1 MAFKMDGPSLYKKP
15 VGPRATLKP
24 IDRNK
29 FEQETGVMQGME
41 NVEQELF
48 SSKATHDIVKK
59 NIKNK
64 TNNMKKKNNGS
75 MAKKLKPDGS
85 VSGLTGIGSAA
96 KMKKKSSM
104 AKKKFGPK
112 TMKKPTGKSGSL
124 REVISDTR
132 TKTADVIG
140 KLHKGFDKPLAKNIE
155 GMGKTL
161 DSMTAPANTVQNVGK
176 LGAMGVRLQYGL
188 TPTVFGKLG
197 GQLLENIIRP
207 GKQTQ
212 QFATQIGG
220 DLEKARKELKSAT
233 KMKRRSDGS
242 IAKLKDQSFMKRMKM
257 MNEASSPMNK
267 ENKIEKIPTI
277 GPKPID
283 MKPSK
288 EAIEGRRM
296 INKEKQDR
304 EFKMNLAKKN
314 PDVFFKV
321 YNQSPSE
328 YLSSLPY
335 G

>member
-132 TKTADVIG
+132 TKTADVVG
-140 KLHKGFDKPLAKNIE
+140 KVSKGFVKPMIKASQTVDEKGLSIPGIANIGGAVVTGAGRVITKAAE
-155 GMGKTL
+155 
-161 DSMTAPANTVQNVGK
+161 NV
-176 LGAMGVRLQYGL
+176 L
-188 TPTVFGKLG
+188 
-197 GQLLENIIRP
+197 RP
-207 GKQTQ
+207 GQQTKLKK
-212 QFATQIGG
+212 GG
-220 DLEKARKELKSAT
+220 VISGLL
-233 KMKRRSDGS
+233 MKRRSDGS
-242 IAKLKDQSFMKRMKM
+242 IAKLKDQ
-257 MNEASSPMNK
+257 
-267 ENKIEKIPTI
+267 
-277 GPKPID
+277 
-283 MKPSK
+283 
-288 EAIEGRRM
+288 
-296 INKEKQDR
+296 
-304 EFKMNLAKKN
+304 
-314 PDVFFKV
+314 
-321 YNQSPSE
+321 
-328 YLSSLPY
+328 
-335 G
+335 